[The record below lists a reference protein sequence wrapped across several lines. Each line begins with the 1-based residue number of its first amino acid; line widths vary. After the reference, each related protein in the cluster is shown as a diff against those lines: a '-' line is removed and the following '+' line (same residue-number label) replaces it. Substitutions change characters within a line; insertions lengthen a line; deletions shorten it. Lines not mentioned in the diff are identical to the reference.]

1 MDNGIL
7 VLGTDEASEIL
18 GDEDRGLIELGC
30 EEGPVTLF
38 GISEDGT
45 LLCIIVGSD
54 VGSDPEGGACLKVG
68 NDVGIELGIIVA
80 IAVGSEL
87 GSALGDNEDRKVG
100 SEVGAVDTGTSLT

>member
-1 MDNGIL
+1 MA
-7 VLGTDEASEIL
+7 LGNDVGS
-18 GDEDRGLIELGC
+18 ELGIKVGN
-30 EEGPVTLF
+30 EIALQGNEGLVTLL
-38 GISEDGT
+38 GICEDGT

-54 VGSDPEGGACLKVG
+54 VGIDPEGGACLKVG
-68 NDVGIELGIIVA
+68 NDVGIELGIILV